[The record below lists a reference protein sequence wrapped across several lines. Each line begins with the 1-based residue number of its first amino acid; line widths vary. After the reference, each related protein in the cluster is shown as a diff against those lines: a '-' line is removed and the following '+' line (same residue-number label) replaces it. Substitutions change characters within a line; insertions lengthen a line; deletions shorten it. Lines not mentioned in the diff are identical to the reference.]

1 MEAYWGLRSM
11 GVLEALAKI
20 ADWIPGVPKPAQKP
34 SLYRRLAWTGI
45 ILVLYLVMANIP
57 LYGTQVRAPTR
68 VSLQQIIFASS
79 QGTLMELGISPIV
92 TAGLI
97 LQVLVGAKLIDLDLS
112 DPEDQRLFTAAE
124 KGLAVLFAIF
134 EASMYVLGCKY
145 WALPPG
151 GSPLHNCPVGW
162 GIRGLVI
169 LQLSLAAILVIIYD
183 EMLQK
188 GWGLGSAI
196 SLFILAGVAQQM
208 MWSLFGYVPGTV
220 AYGFIPALIQRPSS
234 LLITRPNGFPDL
246 TGLFATL
253 AIVVLLVYFQAMRVE
268 IPVTS
273 PRMRGIRTKIPLQF
287 MYVTNIPILLVAIL
301 VGDLQLFEGM
311 FANLAGAHSKLFH
324 YYQVMVYYMS
334 PPRGFIMS
342 LQDPLRTTT
351 FAVSWTILSVL
362 FGYMWVELAGLN
374 PRDQAE
380 NMIKS
385 GLEIPGLRR
394 NPKILESVLA
404 RYIYPLTMLSSLLVA
419 FVAIVADIFGA
430 YGTGTGILLA
440 VGIIQQYYMMIT
452 YERALETYPLLRRLL
467 GESV

>member
-1 MEAYWGLRSM
+1 M
-11 GVLEALAKI
+11 GALEALAKI
-20 ADWIPGVPKPAQKP
+20 ADWIPGVPRPAQKP
-34 SLYRRLAWTGI
+34 SLYRRLAWTGLV
-45 ILVLYLVMANIP
+45 LVLYLVMANIP
-57 LYGTQVRAPTR
+57 LYGTQVSASTE

-112 DPEDQRLFTAAE
+112 DPEDRRLFTAAE
-124 KGLAVLFAIF
+124 KGLAVIFAIF
-134 EASMYVLGCKY
+134 EAGMYVLGCKY
-145 WALPPG
+145 WALPSG
-151 GSPLHNCPVGW
+151 ASPIHACPVGW

-196 SLFILAGVAQQM
+196 SLFILAGVTQQM
-208 MWSLFGYVPGTV
+208 MWSLFGYIPGGV
-220 AYGFIPALIQRPSS
+220 AYGFIPALIKGPSA
-234 LLITRPNGFPDL
+234 LLIARPNGFPDL
-246 TGLFATL
+246 TGLLATL
-253 AIVVLLVYFQAMRVE
+253 AIVILLVYLQAMRVE

-273 PRMRGIRTKIPLQF
+273 PRMRGIRSRIPLQF

-301 VGDLQLFEGM
+301 IGDLQLFEGM
-311 FANLAGAHSKLFH
+311 IANLVGPQSRGFH
-324 YYQVMVYYMS
+324 IYQMAVYYMS
-334 PPRGFIMS
+334 PPRGIIAAV
-342 LQDPLRTTT
+342 QDPLRTAT
-351 FAVSWTILSVL
+351 FAVSWAALSVL

-380 NMIKS
+380 QLIKS

-440 VGIIQQYYMMIT
+440 VGIVQQYYMMIT